1 MIYRLTWFVMK
12 YAASF
17 QCRLAVYRF
26 APCGG
31 GQIPYILMLV
41 LSHYS
46 KYWTLFSMA
55 EPAPFLHRG
64 KWQIKGPQI
73 EWKFWSNKPDGPIE
87 SGLIFVWEQTAVLSD
102 ISALEQKSF
111 EISCKLVV
119 NSTSHPSHS
128 LFSAQF
134 KLWSALST
142 PLGRPG
148 LVCISLTP
156 SHLSAWQSVTVGLL
170 GLWKPHDA
178 FLNKWH
184 TKQKPEGTF
193 NPPCLKLLF
202 PPATWKLWIWAMS
215 RHRCLRKGRCKA
227 PAGVNRIHTGG
238 DLTQHPA
245 SVGPEYQ
252 RINPLYFSYVGNS
265 VTQQAPDRCS
275 IFVLL
280 LISSGETT
288 ACPDCTIRGI

>member
-1 MIYRLTWFVMK
+1 MTN
-12 YAASF
+12 
-17 QCRLAVYRF
+17 
-26 APCGG
+26 
-31 GQIPYILMLV
+31 
-41 LSHYS
+41 
-46 KYWTLFSMA
+46 
-55 EPAPFLHRG
+55 
-64 KWQIKGPQI
+64 KGPQI
-73 EWKFWSNKPDGPIE
+73 SNKPDGPIE
-87 SGLIFVWEQTAVLSD
+87 SGLIFVWEQTAVLSN
-102 ISALEQKSF
+102 ISELEQKSS
-111 EISCKLVV
+111 EITCKLVV
-119 NSTSHPSHS
+119 NGIYGPSHS